1 MDREDAA
8 LTIRN
13 LYLFCLVDLRS
24 IAESADGL
32 FLFLILIN
40 PFRVG
45 DRFRICLPRTS
56 FLTVVLSALL
66 PRPTRLSIC
75 LVVHIVDPNTCTH
88 YIKKERAD
96 MFHYLGP
103 KWQSESELNR
113 EKTCKFC
120 GAGFW

>member
-45 DRFRICLPRTS
+45 DRFRI
-56 FLTVVLSALL
+56 
-66 PRPTRLSIC
+66 
-75 LVVHIVDPNTCTH
+75 
-88 YIKKERAD
+88 
-96 MFHYLGP
+96 
-103 KWQSESELNR
+103 
-113 EKTCKFC
+113 
-120 GAGFW
+120 